1 MPIGVSLAAT
11 ALVATV
17 HLPPAT
23 IAAGHEA
30 SGQWEAALDIYLS
43 LHETNRG
50 AIPDLQARI
59 HRCVRNA
66 AQFRRHRDPDFHQ
79 YILSLTLAD
88 ALAVYSE
95 VLEKLNRLYADAD
108 RATPMR
114 LFDSGKDEFGRAVA
128 NPAYI
133 GRHLLGADPD
143 KLRTVKT
150 MLLTVRVNPQ
160 ATVRDVR
167 VSVREIALSV
177 RTSIPNADP
186 SAIVLEFLCGA
197 CAGLDEYTA
206 FHPPGAYPKPM
217 TKPTV
222 IGEEMVSEQ
231 HGVGYL
237 RISEFQE
244 NTSREFDAA
253 VSRLRMRGMR
263 ALVIDLRG
271 NPGGLLLAGVEL
283 GRRLLPAGVIVQ
295 TAGQDPNLTNRVFT
309 SESGPTAFELPL
321 VLLVDAGTM
330 STAEVVASAIKD
342 NARGSLVGTPTYG
355 KGTVQSTQKL
365 KNGEKSGRGGV
376 LIMTIAKSIAPNGRP
391 MASVVP
397 DILERDPELQMKAAV
412 AQATAM
418 ASMGRPMSMM
428 P

>member
-1 MPIGVSLAAT
+1 
-11 ALVATV
+11 
-17 HLPPAT
+17 
-23 IAAGHEA
+23 
-30 SGQWEAALDIYLS
+30 
-43 LHETNRG
+43 
-50 AIPDLQARI
+50 
-59 HRCVRNA
+59 
-66 AQFRRHRDPDFHQ
+66 
-79 YILSLTLAD
+79 
-88 ALAVYSE
+88 
-95 VLEKLNRLYADAD
+95 
-108 RATPMR
+108 
-114 LFDSGKDEFGRAVA
+114 
-128 NPAYI
+128 
-133 GRHLLGADPD
+133 
-143 KLRTVKT
+143 
-150 MLLTVRVNPQ
+150 
-160 ATVRDVR
+160 
-167 VSVREIALSV
+167 
-177 RTSIPNADP
+177 
-186 SAIVLEFLCGA
+186 VLEFLCGA
-197 CAGLDEYTA
+197 CAGLDEYTT

-217 TKPTV
+217 AKPTV
-222 IGEEMVSEQ
+222 IGEEMASEQ

-253 VSRLRMRGMR
+253 VARLRMRGMR
-263 ALVIDLRG
+263 ALVVDLRG

-283 GRRLLPAGVIVQ
+283 GRRLLPAGVIV
-295 TAGQDPNLTNRVFT
+295 T

-355 KGTVQSTQKL
+355 KGTVQATQKL
-365 KNGEKSGRGGV
+365 KDGEKAGAGGV

-412 AQATAM
+412 SQATAM